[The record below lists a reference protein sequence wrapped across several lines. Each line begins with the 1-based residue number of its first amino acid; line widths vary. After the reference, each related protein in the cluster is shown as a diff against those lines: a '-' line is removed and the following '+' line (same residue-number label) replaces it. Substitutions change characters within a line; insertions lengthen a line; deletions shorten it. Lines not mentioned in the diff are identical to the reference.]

1 MENFSLDNVYVVD
14 NDLLDAQ
21 HRVILSY
28 MAKVYEYLSAD
39 NKGREL
45 SALLDRLDISC
56 KLHFLDEENL
66 LEEMGYREIDGHE
79 AQHALF
85 ITHLGG
91 YVGRYEELDSVERI
105 EELLFLKRW
114 FLEHIAVFDKRYA
127 ECM

>member
-1 MENFSLDNVYVVD
+1 MENFSLDNVYIVG

-28 MAKVYEYLSAD
+28 MAKAYEYLSAD
-39 NKGREL
+39 DRGREF
-45 SALLDRLDISC
+45 SALLDRLDVSC

-66 LEEMGYREIDGHE
+66 LEEMGYREIDDHK

-85 ITHLGG
+85 VTHLSG
-91 YVGRYEELDSVERI
+91 YVCRCEAQDSVKNI

-127 ECM
+127 ESM

>member
-1 MENFSLDNVYVVD
+1 MEYFSLDNVYVVG

-28 MAKVYEYLSAD
+28 MAKAYEYLSTG

-45 SALLDRLDISC
+45 SALLDRLDVSC

-66 LEEMGYREIDGHE
+66 LEEMGYREIDDHK

-85 ITHLGG
+85 VTHLSG
-91 YVGRYEELDSVERI
+91 YVGRYEELDSVKSI
-105 EELLFLKRW
+105 EGLLFLKRW

-127 ECM
+127 EYM